1 MVLFRPWR
9 SESHVLT
16 AHLIENEQRGEMTFW
31 DKACGI
37 VALKSRFEAEQGR
50 TLTLRPLEDALHAL
64 GLAVNTATLG
74 LHLFATERL
83 RTLGE
88 AVTDL
93 SGLDVKTM
101 QPRLNALKRHYTH
114 AIQTLNSRLVSIYE
128 SGTPT
133 TLDFVLGASSID
145 DMLESLHFMTLVGKE
160 DRRIVAEV
168 KRSKVAMQASRLE
181 TRAIREKV
189 IGDKRALPALRAAQQ
204 RECLDQL
211 KAALLDAIE
220 SVEKQ

>member
-1 MVLFRPWR
+1 MARRALLAFVLCCIFAAPALADEITQKQQIDAAIRQHQAR
-9 SESHVLT
+9 LAEMRASETVLR
-16 AHLIENEQRGEMTFW
+16 QRISVLDDRIG
-31 DKACGI
+31 
-37 VALKSRFEAEQGR
+37 ALEAQVGSVSER
-50 TLTLRPLEDALHAL
+50 
-64 GLAVNTATLG
+64 LAVLQQDLALRQK
-74 LHLFATERL
+74 RL
-83 RTLGE
+83 
-88 AVTDL
+88 VDL
-93 SGLDVKTM
+93 SRLYALQTR
-101 QPRLNALKRHYTH
+101 RLNALKRHYTH

-189 IGDKRALPALRAAQQ
+189 IGDKRALAETPVVHA
-204 RECLDQL
+204 
-211 KAALLDAIE
+211 
-220 SVEKQ
+220 